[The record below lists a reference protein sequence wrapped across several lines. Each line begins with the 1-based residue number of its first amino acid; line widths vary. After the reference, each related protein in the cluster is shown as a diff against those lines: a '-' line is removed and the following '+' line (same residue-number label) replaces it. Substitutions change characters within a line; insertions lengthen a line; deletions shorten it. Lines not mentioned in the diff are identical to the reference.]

1 MQNIV
6 LAPLPPDEPANV
18 VGFAA
23 RVGFLSVTFTW
34 TPPFFLGVPASQ
46 DPADFIVYILDV
58 MNGTDSVGGA
68 IVPHPTTTVVV
79 NLTYPCEEYTATI
92 FARNRQAGNG
102 PPTMEMFTLNE
113 TSVWQPNEIQIIC
126 CTGLFYFISTCY
138 NWDCFGYTCV
148 FFPQVPSMSVSLQ
161 RRTLSPTSSE
171 QPVPTTPSC

>member
-34 TPPFFLGVPASQ
+34 TLPLFLGVPPTL

-58 MNGTDSVGGA
+58 RNGTDSVGGA
-68 IVPHPTTTVVV
+68 TVPHPTTTVVV

-113 TSVWQPNEIQIIC
+113 TSTYV
-126 CTGLFYFISTCY
+126 
-138 NWDCFGYTCV
+138 
-148 FFPQVPSMSVSLQ
+148 
-161 RRTLSPTSSE
+161 
-171 QPVPTTPSC
+171 TT